1 MMVRHPDQRVAVF
14 IDTQNMYYSARNLF
28 NARVNF
34 KNIVEDAV
42 GDRRLVRAIA
52 YVVRT
57 KTGEERPFFDALGK
71 AGIETKEKDL
81 QTFIGGAK
89 KADWDTGI
97 CIDAIKLADKVDA
110 IVLISG
116 DGDFHPLLEYLK
128 VTKGCLVEVMSFKET
143 MSSKLLEIV
152 DGYTNLSENSRRYL
166 INGDHPESRPQRVGT
181 AGRRRKDIGTN
192 TAEETIDTTPE
203 EKSTE
208 DEVTDATAPTEHWS
222 ILHNGEDTD
231 VTFPED
237 THNDNNA

>member
-1 MMVRHPDQRVAVF
+1 MVVRHPDQRVAVF

-42 GDRRLVRAIA
+42 GGRRLVRAIA

-71 AGIETKEKDL
+71 VGIETKEKDL

-152 DGYTNLSENSRRYL
+152 DGYTNLSDNHRRYL
-166 INGDHPESRPQRVGT
+166 MGSIERNDQGELQHRTARPPQT
-181 AGRRRKDIGTN
+181 TRRKSADKAHADAAPDTD
-192 TAEETIDTTPE
+192 DTTE
-203 EKSTE
+203 TGG
-208 DEVTDATAPTEHWS
+208 EHWT
-222 ILHNGEDTD
+222 ILHNGEDAD
-231 VTFPED
+231 VTFPEH
-237 THNDNNA
+237 TTNDAENA